1 MGESIGAVLEKV
13 DSVENQKML
22 SESDKAEN
30 IRISEFKANVKK
42 VINKSGLIQILSKS
56 MSGEDFNRIIPLLV
70 REPEKVVSALLSNT
84 LKTIEKGYIVADEQK
99 LLGALRYV
107 NLEAFGNDDYELIPL
122 PSSDLIST
130 TSKLSNP
137 LVRNDLWAE
146 DDNVEVLDDSV
157 QKNIGYLE
165 SEISKRVREI
175 KTLEAELTEL
185 NGQDADQDLIRKEFV
200 TSSIIAVK
208 GEKKEIEMKL
218 GLIKKLEVAD
228 PKLGNLTALDYLGD
242 DRKTLEGEIRLLKED
257 KEFAEGLIVQSGL
270 ESAQKDL
277 ENRDLRTQ
285 LREKQLEL
293 SKLQIRIAGDKFTG
307 KQKNITSD
315 LLFEN
320 NVNGVPDIRTNLTKT
335 KSDRTEQTFDEKV
348 EIAQSLDLLNKS
360 KPISQ
365 QGLNSALEGLKQLKN
380 PIPETVIAAEVD
392 HYLGFADGLAAVGVQ
407 RSKKTEQDPDKGVPM
422 PDPLAR
428 EFADV
433 VLNGNEIFK
442 VEEKE
447 SWVDKNLPIFKPI
460 LVPGLNAARKFA
472 SNFRKK
478 K

>member
-13 DSVENQKML
+13 DSEENQKIL

-70 REPEKVVSALLSNT
+70 REPENVVSALLSNT

-99 LLGALRYV
+99 LLDALRFV
-107 NLEAFGNDDYELIPL
+107 NSEAFGNDDFELVQS
-122 PSSDLIST
+122 PSSDLT
-130 TSKLSNP
+130 ANTSKSSNP
-137 LVRNDLWAE
+137 RVRNDSWAE
-146 DDNVEVLDDSV
+146 EGGVEVLDDSV

-165 SEISKRVREI
+165 NEIRRRVVEI

-208 GEKKEIEMKL
+208 REKKEIEMKL
-218 GLIKKLEVAD
+218 SLIKKLEVAD

-293 SKLQIRIAGDKFTG
+293 SRAQVQVASQKFSSSQKISPPKLV
-307 KQKNITSD
+307 
-315 LLFEN
+315 FEN
-320 NVNGVPDIRTNLTKT
+320 NLDAIPVTKPNLDRK
-335 KSDRTEQTFDEKV
+335 KSEYISPSFDTQV
-348 EIAQSLDLLNKS
+348 EIAEKLQLLEKS
-360 KPISQ
+360 KPISSQ
-365 QGLNSALEGLKQLKN
+365 ALSTALKGLKNFQDRDLSQYLASQPLK
-380 PIPETVIAAEVD
+380 
-392 HYLGFADGLAAVGVQ
+392 
-407 RSKKTEQDPDKGVPM
+407 SKPGKQDPDKGVPM
-422 PDPLAR
+422 PDPLTT
-428 EFADV
+428 EFSDEV
-433 VLNGNEIFK
+433 ERRSK
-442 VEEKE
+442 PTKEEK
-447 SWVDKNLPIFKPI
+447 SWIDTNLPTFKPI
-460 LVPGLNAARKFA
+460 FMPALNAARKA
-472 SNFRKK
+472 ATNFRRKK
-478 K
+478 